1 MVAFYLSVSGAA
13 LSILGISMALREY
26 LAVRGAGE
34 SVSEKWEP
42 IMQTQFLTWFG
53 AFFLFIGIIISLQYV
68 VKKSHET

>member
-1 MVAFYLSVSGAA
+1 
-13 LSILGISMALREY
+13 MALREY